1 MSISDEDIDDLVDKV
16 VREIL
21 AERED
26 GERSNVAVKAREL
39 GIYKDRIHRRL
50 KGVGPRTIW
59 KPVNYKLSVIQEV
72 SLLRYILSLD
82 EIGHSVRY
90 NQISNVTNVIL
101 VKDYTITVPAS
112 SRVDPGIKLGPSQ
125 NTIFSFSTITF
136 DSYGIHQKRSN
147 WGRNGYIR

>member
-1 MSISDEDIDDLVDKV
+1 MSISNEDTDDLVDKA

-39 GIYKDRIHRRL
+39 GIHKDHIHRRL
-50 KGVGPRTIW
+50 KDVESRTTR
-59 KPVNYKLSVIQEV
+59 KSVNYKLLVIQEV
-72 SLLRYILSLD
+72 SLLRYILSLN

-101 VKDYTITVPAS
+101 VKDYIITVS
-112 SRVDPGIKLGPSQ
+112 VFFID
-125 NTIFSFSTITF
+125 
-136 DSYGIHQKRSN
+136 
-147 WGRNGYIR
+147 